1 MDAKK
6 QALAALAE
14 AESARV
20 ELAALNGRLAE
31 TCNEIGGLFTQLSSL
46 VEQQPSG
53 LLNKQMQESQASYN
67 LQYVQLQSQMQNEN
81 RTYTAV
87 SNVMKTRHDTVKS
100 SIQNIR

>member
-20 ELAALNGRLAE
+20 ELAAVNGRLAE
-31 TCNEIGGLFTQLSSL
+31 TCNEIGGLFTQLSHL
-46 VEQQPSG
+46 VDAQPTG
-53 LLNKQMQESQASYN
+53 LLSKQLQEGQAALS
-67 LQYVQLQSQMQNEN
+67 LQYVQLQSQLQEDN
-81 RTYTAV
+81 RLYTAV
-87 SNVMKTRHDTVKS
+87 SNIMKTKHDTVKS